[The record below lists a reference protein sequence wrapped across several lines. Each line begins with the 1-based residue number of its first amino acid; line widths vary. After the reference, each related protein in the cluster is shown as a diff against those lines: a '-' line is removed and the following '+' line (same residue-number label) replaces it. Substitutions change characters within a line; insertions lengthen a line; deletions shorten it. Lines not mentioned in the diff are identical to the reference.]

1 MEFGGKNGMGR
12 TLVIAGLALV
22 AVGLLVMLLG
32 RLGLP
37 LGKLP
42 GDISYHGKNFTVFA
56 PLGTCLLLSLLL
68 TLVMWAIGH
77 FRR

>member
-1 MEFGGKNGMGR
+1 MGR
-12 TLVIAGLALV
+12 TLVIVGLALV
-22 AVGLLVMLLG
+22 AVGLLVMLAG

-42 GDISYHGKNFTVFA
+42 GDIRYRGSHVTVFA
-56 PLGTCLLLSLLL
+56 PLGTCLLLSLVL
-68 TLVMWAIGH
+68 TLVLWAIGH